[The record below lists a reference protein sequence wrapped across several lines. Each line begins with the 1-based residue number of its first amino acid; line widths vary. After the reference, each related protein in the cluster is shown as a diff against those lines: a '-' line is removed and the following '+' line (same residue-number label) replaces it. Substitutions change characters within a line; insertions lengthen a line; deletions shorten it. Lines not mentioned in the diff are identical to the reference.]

1 MAVSEKELL
10 AKATEHDP
18 EAVGA
23 LLERYGPQVREGI
36 SIARKWRSVLSVDDV
51 MQVTYLEAF
60 LRIGSFVPSDDGS
73 FLAWLRRIAANNLRD
88 AVKELGRAKRPP
100 PERRIRARTGEDSFD
115 ALIVCVGGTTTTPSR
130 GAARHEAQR
139 LLEKAIGGLPK
150 DYQQVVREHD
160 LAGRSAVE
168 VASSMERSKGAIYML
183 RARAHDE
190 LREALGSPSR
200 FFSHGA

>member
-10 AKATEHDP
+10 ASATSRDS
-18 EAVGA
+18 AALGT

-60 LRIGSFVPSDDGS
+60 LRIGSFVPTGGCS
-73 FLAWLRRIAANNLRD
+73 FLAWIRLIAANNLRD

-100 PERRIRARTGEDSFD
+100 PERRIKAPTSEDSFD
-115 ALIVCVGGTTTTPSR
+115 ALIECVGGTKTTPSR
-130 GAARHEAQR
+130 GAARDEAHR
-139 LLEKAIGGLPK
+139 SLVNAIDGLPE
-150 DYQQVVREHD
+150 DYQQVVREYD
-160 LAGRSAVE
+160 LEGRSAAE
-168 VASSMERSKGAIYML
+168 VASSMGRSKGAIYML

-190 LREALGSPSR
+190 LREALGSASR